1 MGQTSHAIRQLL
13 ALAPAM
19 SLRIENGVEKEIP
32 LSEVRVGD
40 RLRVRPGEKI
50 PVDGSV
56 VEGSSNVDESM
67 VTGEPVPGPKR
78 PGDRIIWVTVNVKRR
93 FVMRAA
99 RNVSNTLL
107 VAISDMVNQAH
118 CS

>member
-1 MGQTSHAIRQLL
+1 MHGGEVGTYFEAAAIIVTLVSVGEVMQLRAMGQTSHAIRQLL

-19 SLRIENGVEKEIP
+19 ALRIENGVEKEIP

-56 VEGSSNVDESM
+56 VEAPRTLTNRWSPASRC
-67 VTGEPVPGPKR
+67 PC
-78 PGDRIIWVTVNVKRR
+78 RR
-93 FVMRAA
+93 SPATA
-99 RNVSNTLL
+99 
-107 VAISDMVNQAH
+107 
-118 CS
+118 